1 MNSYGISVLVL
12 MSRIKE
18 AWQANE
24 HSQGTDAGKHCT
36 LQSQNQCSEPEPEER
51 IHIMEPLQDYCQ
63 NRGENF
69 ATQTIKIFRS

>member
-24 HSQGTDAGKHCT
+24 RSQGRDAGKHCT
-36 LQSQNQCSEPEPEER
+36 L
-51 IHIMEPLQDYCQ
+51 
-63 NRGENF
+63 
-69 ATQTIKIFRS
+69 